1 MILLMMSKLKFRRRV
16 SITHFLSI
24 SLSSL
29 HSHAMSSLAINAWKN
44 ACRVFNIITVL
55 KMHEREKLAWKST
68 C

>member
-1 MILLMMSKLKFRRRV
+1 
-16 SITHFLSI
+16 
-24 SLSSL
+24 
-29 HSHAMSSLAINAWKN
+29 MSSLAINAWKN